1 MSTSKTSRRLLLSA
15 VVLSAMTLT
24 SPIVVSAA
32 DGFSVATPASTID
45 VANGFL
51 TFDKQTSADQKWLV
65 PSGNWYFSVNTADIN
80 AGLKNPE
87 VHATYVSATGAKT
100 QLTFNGDG
108 TQTLRGDRSVNYQVQ
123 VKNGEVILYNGGS
136 NASMDIPVRTTQTT
150 YFKDTNGHDIWPSVV
165 QNNAIIGQHYTTS
178 AQSIP
183 GYTLIGTPINA
194 SGTVSNQKTTYVVG
208 TTTKEP
214 LYDDDGNQW
223 AISTKTITDAA
234 GSVTETLQ
242 VTDETGRPI
251 SPVLSPSENGPIA
264 PGAYGTFANLSRY
277 YAPYGTLYLT
287 NHNIEPDTVTYT
299 YKKKQESAKIVFRT
313 PTGSPIGSDQTI
325 TGNYGDTPSYTPP
338 TIPGYEKP
346 VTPDFKPFDDNGT
359 PTYTVVYKPLTENVT
374 VKAKL
379 IDQNGNLTDL
389 NILDSPATD
398 EHDAITNGETNG
410 SYNSTFKIGV
420 PTLSNDDN
428 AKYEY
433 AGADANTDADGAYY
447 NPQKQLVTGT
457 YKAEDSVVT
466 FYFREKPQPATPAS
480 KQPTKNPDLTPT
492 TQTSTVTVDYVPNG
506 KTLITPPAQSQTGEP
521 GGDTTFEV
529 PEKDGY
535 TPYIDGKVTTTGT
548 HTVKFPDGG
557 KVTNII
563 VNYVPDEQT
572 ITVHHVDEKGH
583 QIAPDV
589 KMTGLTGD
597 AMTAEAYT
605 QIKGYTVKGAD
616 TQTGTF
622 GTDKDLTFVYTK
634 KTMTVTIHPYTRDKN
649 GNRVEIPGQ
658 THDVEVPWTDN
669 QTDVPVSDLPDIPY
683 YTRNNE
689 GVDGGYV
696 TTDGKNIHVDMTVNP
711 PALWVEYTPDTKMPI
726 VGKDV
731 GKKTDTT
738 GKIVPVD
745 PDGNPLK
752 TTTDNTYTG
761 KPGTELPT
769 PTIPG
774 YIAKVTKVTV
784 PDGGGDITV
793 VYTKV
798 PDTPVVP
805 ASTEPA
811 TSLAPKQAAPII
823 TTNKSD
829 DTPVLA
835 PENDGKNHADLML
848 PKTGVSARSS
858 LSVIGLLVAG
868 LLAMF
873 AMLFRPTRRR
883 KTNK

>member
-32 DGFSVATPASTID
+32 DGFSVATPSSTID

-87 VHATYVSATGAKT
+87 VHATYVSATGTKT

-150 YFKDTNGHDIWPSVV
+150 YFKDTNGHDILTSVV

-178 AQSIP
+178 AKTIP
-183 GYTLIGTPINA
+183 GYTLVDTPINA

-242 VTDETGRPI
+242 VTDENGRPI

-264 PGAYGTFANLSRY
+264 PGAYGTFASLSRY

-299 YKKKQESAKIVFRT
+299 YKKKQSTIKIDLVT
-313 PTGSPIGSDQTI
+313 PNGPIGSEQII

-338 TIPGYEKP
+338 KIPGYNL
-346 VTPDFKPFDDNGT
+346 VTPPPTMEKFGDDT
-359 PTYTVVYKPLTENVT
+359 PTYTFEYTPITEKVT

-379 IDQNGNLTDL
+379 IDQSGNPVKDLTVK
-389 NILDSPATD
+389 DSEFTGAYNTD
-398 EHDAITNGETNG
+398 F
-410 SYNSTFKIGV
+410 SIGV
-420 PTLSNDDN
+420 PTLTDTDAAN
-428 AKYEY
+428 YEF
-433 AGADANTDADGAYY
+433 AGADTTTSADQAYY
-447 NPQKQLVTGT
+447 DATNKSVHGT

-466 FYFREKPQPATPAS
+466 FYFREKPQADPTPN
-480 KQPTKNPDLTPT
+480 QPTKNPDLTPA
-492 TQTSTVTVDYVPNG
+492 TQKSTVTVDYVTNG
-506 KTLITPPAQSQTGEP
+506 KTLVTPPAQSQTGEP

-529 PEKDGY
+529 PAKDGY

-548 HTVKFPDGG
+548 HTVKFPDAG

-572 ITVHHVDEKGH
+572 ITVHHVDEAGH

-622 GTDKDLTFVYTK
+622 GTDKNLTFVYTK

-769 PTIPG
+769 PMIPG

-798 PDTPVVP
+798 PNTPVVP